1 MIFAALDVAKTLNI
15 QGYNYSRGMEVMKQN
30 PYYNNVTLL
39 QDILMFRFLAQKGKS
54 TLSINLCRI
63 TNMYETGKAND
74 LNEPPFCY

>member
-1 MIFAALDVAKTLNI
+1 MILATVDFAKTLNI
-15 QGYNYSRGMEVMKQN
+15 RGYNY
-30 PYYNNVTLL
+30 VTLL

-74 LNEPPFCY
+74 LNEPPFC